1 MTYDNHWSFPLNVE
15 FSFCFVSK
23 NDYTTLTVENNLD
36 NLSITLSVSEE
47 SSIGV
52 IPFSKSEKFG
62 VVEEV
67 IDDAPDSSVWVPSSK
82 NKFPGLL
89 EVSVMIG

>member
-1 MTYDNHWSFPLNVE
+1 MTTTCLFHRIWKF
-15 FSFCFVSK
+15 FCFVSK

>member
-1 MTYDNHWSFPLNVE
+1 MTSDNHFSKE
-15 FSFCFVSK
+15 FGIFCFCFVSK